1 MQDTEEAPPIEMRA
15 SRTTRRSDR
24 RSVPGGDLA
33 RLRWELRAGGAIFAI
48 AGATIVSVAHA
59 ANLGWGFYALNG
71 LIFAAATL
79 TAYALAAVSR
89 KNHVTQ
95 AQYHRGQPLADNLEL
110 QDPAMRDYLTQLF
123 NRGYFFER
131 LDREIERARSLQG
144 PLAVLVLDIDRLEA
158 INEAHGRKTGDVA
171 LAKLAK
177 VILKCTRTTDIPARL
192 GEDEFGVIMPET
204 DRRGAFVVATRIRRT
219 LEVTS
224 ICERDGHS
232 FKLSVSLGVSG
243 FPWDGQNGDELVQKA
258 DGAMYV
264 VKATRRVTTDTPTR
278 TPSEAGLTG

>member
-1 MQDTEEAPPIEMRA
+1 MQRTEQEPPAEMRV
-15 SRTTRRSDR
+15 SRTTRRSDQ
-24 RSVPGGDLA
+24 RSAPGGDLA
-33 RLRWELRAGGAIFAI
+33 RLRWQLRAGGAIFAI
-48 AGATIVSVAHA
+48 AGVGILSVAHA
-59 ANLGWGFYALNG
+59 ANLGWEFYILNG
-71 LIFAAATL
+71 LIFAVATL

-95 AQYHRGQPLADNLEL
+95 AQHHRAQPSIDSLEL
-110 QDPAMRDYLTQLF
+110 QDPATRDYLTQLF
-123 NRGYFFER
+123 NRQYFFER

-158 INEAHGRKTGDVA
+158 INEAHERRTGDVA
-171 LAKLAK
+171 LAELAK
-177 VILKCTRTTDIPARL
+177 VILKCTRANDIPARL

-219 LEVTS
+219 LEVTPF
-224 ICERDGHS
+224 CERDGQS
-232 FKLSVSLGVSG
+232 LKLSVSLGVSG

-264 VKATRRVTTDTPTR
+264 VKATRRGTIGAPTP